1 MMTRNSL
8 SKETGGETRW
18 MDTCWKLSVTAVD
31 WWKWLWK
38 QYSQEKSLSEKMFLA
53 LMRNGMGWECLKS
66 ASVQEARRTTL
77 AEDSARQGLRQD
89 SLIRWQGGIKE
100 EIRLRWPCYRKNLMT
115 GKKYR
120 PGSAVEPG
128 RKEEVGSKRSRG
140 LRPVV
145 LVRKRAFRRK
155 AFLVLTEFRWQP
167 WSIPG
172 FPAGRTGPVRRF

>member
-1 MMTRNSL
+1 MMMTRNSL

-38 QYSQEKSLSEKMFLA
+38 QYSQEKSLSEKIFLA

-89 SLIRWQGGIKE
+89 SFIRWQGGIKE

-115 GKKYR
+115 GK
-120 PGSAVEPG
+120 
-128 RKEEVGSKRSRG
+128 
-140 LRPVV
+140 
-145 LVRKRAFRRK
+145 
-155 AFLVLTEFRWQP
+155 
-167 WSIPG
+167 SI
-172 FPAGRTGPVRRF
+172 APVRRSNRGTRRRLGRRGREGSDPLCS

>member
-1 MMTRNSL
+1 MMMTRNSL

-38 QYSQEKSLSEKMFLA
+38 QYSQEKSLSEKIFLA

-89 SLIRWQGGIKE
+89 SFIRWQGGIKE
-100 EIRLRWPCYRKNLMT
+100 EIRLRWPCYRKNLMA
-115 GKKYR
+115 GK
-120 PGSAVEPG
+120 
-128 RKEEVGSKRSRG
+128 
-140 LRPVV
+140 
-145 LVRKRAFRRK
+145 
-155 AFLVLTEFRWQP
+155 
-167 WSIPG
+167 SI
-172 FPAGRTGPVRRF
+172 APVRRSNRGARRRLGRRGREGSDPLCS

>member
-38 QYSQEKSLSEKMFLA
+38 HYSQEKSLSEKMFLA
-53 LMRNGMGWECLKS
+53 LMRNGTGWECLKG

-89 SLIRWQGGIKE
+89 SFIRWQGGMEE

-115 GKKYR
+115 GK
-120 PGSAVEPG
+120 
-128 RKEEVGSKRSRG
+128 
-140 LRPVV
+140 
-145 LVRKRAFRRK
+145 
-155 AFLVLTEFRWQP
+155 
-167 WSIPG
+167 SI
-172 FPAGRTGPVRRF
+172 APVRRSNRGARRRLGRRGREGSDPLCS